1 LRRPVRFSVRSRRT
15 LALNDRDDDL
25 NSSIKIRQ
33 LEFGLILFIAIGPLL
48 AASIFSIARE
58 FPKMDP
64 IFLDL
69 QVISGLIL
77 EIGSIALL
85 IYVLFRQNRSL
96 SELGFA
102 FNKRD
107 IIHSIVLVVVAFIAN
122 YIAFYIFSIFSQLIL
137 GHGLPK
143 AEFQTVLDSAFT
155 LPLLLFIL
163 VNPFFEELI
172 VRAYL
177 ITEIEFFSKS
187 AVNAVLFSV
196 FIQVAYHLYQG
207 VSNALTMVGVFSIF
221 SIYYIK
227 KRRIWPII
235 LAHAYFD
242 LYAYILYLFYMS

>member
-1 LRRPVRFSVRSRRT
+1 M
-15 LALNDRDDDL
+15 

-33 LEFGLILFIAIGPLL
+33 LEFGLLLFIAIGPLL

-64 IFLDL
+64 SFLDL

-96 SELGFA
+96 SNLGFT

-122 YIAFYIFSIFSQLIL
+122 YLAFYIFSIFSQLFL

-143 AEFQTVLDSAFT
+143 AEFQTVLDSGFT

-187 AVNAVLFSV
+187 AVNAGLFSV

-221 SIYYIK
+221 TIYYIK

-242 LYAYILYLFYMS
+242 LYAYTFYFFYKT